1 MQILRPCDTGKVGI
15 TPNISGGTMSDKKI
29 TRAEFLKS
37 SILGIITVLF
47 IPVLRIFNHKEN
59 VSNKNARHYKNLAG

>member
-1 MQILRPCDTGKVGI
+1 MFDQ
-15 TPNISGGTMSDKKI
+15 KI

-37 SILGIITVLF
+37 SILGMITVLF

-59 VSNKNARHYKNLAG
+59 VSNKDARHYKNLAG